1 MWKQRIKDMLI
12 KVVLYQHGKYPAEKL
27 DKELTEF
34 LRDAEKE
41 LCKAIRRNGGVC
53 YKEALEDMTPKEA
66 EDYVEDQI
74 RNFETLGKTGE
85 IIADLLRLSLE
96 FRDLDKMG
104 LRDKILLFDKVV
116 HAEHTAGA
124 FKGYLAEEKSI
135 FGVNITRIK
144 GEADKEVEKI
154 LKGKEKAPDPQ
165 EEERRRRVRM
175 SKREAL
181 TRIRRDVEIA
191 LRDQGYTAIT
201 KALSYIR
208 PELESLAEEVVE
220 GRMSVEEA
228 VERGLRLARQY
239 ATPPKPAPP
248 RVPPEERVPPKPSR
262 KFEYRGVVIY
272 LDDIMQ
278 AWEDVLEKGLSQALR
293 EITFGYL
300 PKRGVEEFTKWWV
313 AQVRVKEPKSF
324 REWLFRNPP
333 WDVLLWRALF
343 TYGATGYFW
352 ALIEDVYNKYEDQ
365 LLGLDVSTFDKFKQL
380 IIEYL
385 VNFRP

>member
-1 MWKQRIKDMLI
+1 MAEEVTEVMDIEVVPDVTATIEVTYPRDIDLDAIK
-12 KVVLYQHGKYPAEKL
+12 EKL
-27 DKELTEF
+27 REGVKKLADQ
-34 LRDAEKE
+34 
-41 LCKAIRRNGGVC
+41 IGGVP
-53 YKEALEDMTPKEA
+53 YEGLYARVFPDH
-66 EDYVEDQI
+66 
-74 RNFETLGKTGE
+74 
-85 IIADLLRLSLE
+85 IIVWWER
-96 FRDLDKMG
+96 
-104 LRDKILLFDKVV
+104 
-116 HAEHTAGA
+116 AGA
-124 FKGYLAEEKSI
+124 TYAEARVPFKIEG
-135 FGVNITRIK
+135 
-144 GEADKEVEKI
+144 
-154 LKGKEKAPDPQ
+154 GKEKAPDPQ
-165 EEERRRRVRM
+165 EERRRRVRM

-191 LRDQGYTAIT
+191 LRDQGYTGIS

-208 PELESLAEEVVE
+208 PELETLAEEVAR

-228 VERGLRLARQY
+228 IRRAVGLAKTY

-248 RVPPEERVPPKPSR
+248 RVPPKERVPPKPGR

-293 EITFGYL
+293 EIAFGYL

-352 ALIEDVYNKYEDQ
+352 TLVEDVYNKYEDQ

>member
-1 MWKQRIKDMLI
+1 MWEQRIKDLLV
-12 KVVLYQHGKYPAEKL
+12 KVTLYQYGKYPAEKL
-27 DKELTEF
+27 DRELTEF
-34 LRDAEKE
+34 LKKAEDKICE
-41 LCKAIRRNGGVC
+41 ATSRNGAVC
-53 YKEALEDMTPKEA
+53 YKHYLMDNYPPEEA
-66 EDYVEDQI
+66 EKLVKEELENWRLI
-74 RNFETLGKTGE
+74 GRTGK
-85 IIADLLRLSLE
+85 ILADLLELSLE
-96 FRDLDKMG
+96 FKDLDKMS
-104 LRDKILLFDKVV
+104 LSDKILLFDKVI
-116 HAEHTAGA
+116 HAEHAAGA
-124 FKGYLAEEKSI
+124 FKGYLAEEKSV
-135 FGVNITRIK
+135 FGVDITKIK
-144 GEADKEVEKI
+144 EEADEEVEEI
-154 LKGKEKAPDPQ
+154 LKGKEKALDPQ
-165 EEERRRRVRM
+165 EEKGRRVRM

-181 TRIRRDVEIA
+181 TRIRRDVEIV
-191 LRDQGYTAIT
+191 LRDQGYTGIS

-208 PELESLAEEVVE
+208 PELEMLAEEVVE

-228 VERGLRLARQY
+228 IRRAVGLAKTY

-248 RVPPEERVPPKPSR
+248 RVPPEERVPPKPGR

-272 LDDIMQ
+272 LDDVMQ
-278 AWEDVLEKGLSQALR
+278 VWEDVLEKGLSQALR